1 MLSQAQRTA
10 ILELSAKGVSKRE
23 IAQVLRLS
31 RPTVRKVLRENS
43 TNVPEIQRA
52 EKAEPYREQILDLLI
67 SCKGNLVRVHEE
79 LVAGGAALSYPAL
92 TAFCRRQGI
101 GQTPAVPAGQY
112 HFEPGVEMQ
121 HDTSP
126 HEVEVGGRKYKAQ
139 TASAVLCYSRMLFFQ
154 INPTFQRFDC
164 KVFLT
169 DALRYMGG
177 APERVMID
185 NTHVVVLRGT
195 GREMIPVPEM
205 EAFGERFGFRFV
217 AHERGDANRSA
228 RVERPFSFIE
238 NNFLAGRT
246 FASWADLNQQA
257 RQWCDRVN
265 STYKKHIRG
274 VPRELFAV
282 ERMHLK
288 PLPAWIPEVYR
299 LHQRTVD
306 VEGYVSVNSIRYS
319 VPAAWIGHRVE
330 VRETRDKIEIEMDA
344 RHIVTHAR
352 AVTPLSQRIT
362 LAAHRPPRGE
372 GVKRSDPHPEEKAIV
387 EAAPETA
394 LYVAALKQKS
404 RKVVALALR
413 QLLRLLRE
421 YPREPFLAAVQEAAR
436 YGLYDLD
443 RLERM
448 ILRRVARDYF
458 LLLDPDTDSHAEE
471 LEQLLKNLKL
481 RRMLGVYDEQLRA
494 AEKAQ
499 ASYSE
504 FVAGLLRAQWHDR
517 QESALEWRI
526 RRANLPERWSLES
539 FPWSRQPG
547 VNRKQMRAF
556 AELDFVAQHENL
568 VLVGP
573 TGVGKTGLA
582 SGLLLKALENGH
594 RCQFIRAQ
602 DLFDEMYASLAD
614 RSTRRL
620 LNRLARLDVLL
631 IDEFGY
637 LNLKPEQSNTFFKLM
652 EERYHRHSTIIT
664 TNLVYDVWHNFL
676 GNKPMGR
683 RTAEPRAA
691 LLPHRDHQW
700 PFATRSPR

>member
-10 ILELSAKGVSKRE
+10 ILELSAKGVSKHE

-31 RPTVRKVLRENS
+31 RLTVRKVLRSNS
-43 TNVPEIQRA
+43 TDVPEIQRA
-52 EKAEPYREQILDLLI
+52 EKAEPYREQILDLLT

-79 LVAGGAALSYPAL
+79 LVAGGAVLSYQAL
-92 TAFCRRQGI
+92 TGFCRRQGI
-101 GQTPAVPAGQY
+101 GQTPIMPAGQY

-126 HEVEVGGRKYKAQ
+126 HTVEVGGRKYKAQ

-169 DALRYMGG
+169 DALRHAGG
-177 APERVMID
+177 VVQRVMID

-205 EAFGERFGFRFV
+205 EAFAERFGFRFV
-217 AHERGDANRSA
+217 AHQIGNANRSA

-246 FASWADLNQQA
+246 FASWEDLNSQA
-257 RQWCDRVN
+257 RQWCDKVN
-265 STYKKHIRG
+265 STYKKHIRA
-274 VPRELFAV
+274 VPRELFVV

-306 VEGYVSVNSIRYS
+306 VEGYASVNTIRYS
-319 VPAAWIGHRVE
+319 VPVAWIGHRVE

-344 RHIVTHAR
+344 RHIVTHVR
-352 AVTPLSQRIT
+352 AVTPCAQRVT

-372 GVKRSDPHPEEKAIV
+372 GVRCRDPHPEEKTIV

-394 LYVAALKQKS
+394 LYVAALKQKG

-458 LLLDPDTDSHAEE
+458 LLLDPDTDSH
-471 LEQLLKNLKL
+471 
-481 RRMLGVYDEQLRA
+481 D
-494 AEKAQ
+494 
-499 ASYSE
+499 
-504 FVAGLLRAQWHDR
+504 
-517 QESALEWRI
+517 
-526 RRANLPERWSLES
+526 
-539 FPWSRQPG
+539 
-547 VNRKQMRAF
+547 
-556 AELDFVAQHENL
+556 
-568 VLVGP
+568 
-573 TGVGKTGLA
+573 
-582 SGLLLKALENGH
+582 
-594 RCQFIRAQ
+594 
-602 DLFDEMYASLAD
+602 
-614 RSTRRL
+614 
-620 LNRLARLDVLL
+620 
-631 IDEFGY
+631 
-637 LNLKPEQSNTFFKLM
+637 
-652 EERYHRHSTIIT
+652 
-664 TNLVYDVWHNFL
+664 
-676 GNKPMGR
+676 
-683 RTAEPRAA
+683 
-691 LLPHRDHQW
+691 
-700 PFATRSPR
+700 